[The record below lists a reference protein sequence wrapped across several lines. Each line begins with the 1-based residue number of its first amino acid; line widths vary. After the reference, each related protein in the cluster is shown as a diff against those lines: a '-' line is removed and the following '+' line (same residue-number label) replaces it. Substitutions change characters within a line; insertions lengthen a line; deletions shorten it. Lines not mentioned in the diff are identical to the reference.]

1 MIKVWTDSA
10 EAGVLDRHGDRGRGS
25 AFTYLPRAPQ
35 ERAVSV
41 TMPVRVASWDW
52 GSGLAPFF
60 DMNLPEGAL
69 RERLRLSFAKATGS
83 FDEFDLLT
91 IVGRSQLGR
100 VRYTGE
106 DEQLYEDVPFQS
118 VDEILAS
125 RRDGDLFRYLIEK
138 FAKFSGISGVQPKVL
153 VRDENT
159 SLILGHDDRRVSPS
173 FRGATHIV
181 KFWEPNEFPQLAA
194 NEFFCL
200 RVAQRCGL
208 QVPPFRL
215 AEDAQALVID
225 RFDLRPDGTYCGF
238 EDFCVL
244 NARKTDQKYSGS
256 YETSVLKRFADFA
269 APEEFSVDVEKLFT
283 LIVLNC
289 ALRNGDAHL
298 KNFGIIYDK
307 VQEQARLAPVYDVV
321 TTTVYMAKDNMALT
335 LNGTT
340 HWPDAKPLQKVGE
353 TRTYSTPARLKTL
366 FEQIAEALSDTTK
379 EVRQYM
385 NEHHQFKEVGE
396 QMLQEWRTGV
406 ELSLRAGNPKTV
418 PVHEP
423 TTPTRA

>member
-10 EAGVLDRHGDRGRGS
+10 EAGLLDRHGDRGRGS

-52 GSGLAPFF
+52 SSGLAPFF
-60 DMNLPEGAL
+60 DMNLPEGTL
-69 RERLRLSFAKATGS
+69 RERLRLSFAKATGT
-83 FDEFDLLT
+83 FDEFDLLS
-91 IVGRSQLGR
+91 IVGRSQVGR

-118 VDEILAS
+118 VDDILAS

-159 SLILGHDDRRVSPS
+159 SVTLNHDDRRVSPS

-200 RVAQRCGL
+200 GVAQRCAL

-215 AEDAQALVID
+215 AKDAQVLVID

-269 APEEFSVDVEKLFT
+269 TPEEFSVDVEKLFT

-298 KNFGIIYDK
+298 KNFGIVYDK

-335 LNGTT
+335 LNGTAR
-340 HWPDAKPLQKVGE
+340 WPDAKALQKVGE
-353 TRTYSTPARLKTL
+353 TRTQGTPSRIKVL
-366 FEQIAEALSDTTK
+366 FEQVSQALSDTAKDLRRYVTDHP
-379 EVRQYM
+379 E
-385 NEHHQFKEVGE
+385 FKDVGE
-396 QMLQEWRTGV
+396 RMLQEWETGRD
-406 ELSLRAGNPKTV
+406 LSLKIGNPTLVTV
-418 PVHEP
+418 PDLKH
-423 TTPTRA
+423 